1 LVPTKSQG
9 NYPLPS
15 IPLIKIMKN
24 YCITFLL
31 ACFFGSAY
39 GQQAVEV
46 IPGAYKRSMKLST
59 SKKPIALPEI
69 QEQDV
74 MFSWS
79 ILRLID
85 LNQKLNM
92 PFTHPKSML
101 INVLM
106 DALKTGKLDG
116 YLFNSEEL
124 QKSDQIKASDILNS
138 LEKWDTI
145 TVSNPVTYALE
156 RKIEKVEFNPNDV
169 VKYRLKEEWV
179 FDRKTASMVVR
190 IVAIA
195 PIQNLKSDGI
205 VVGEIP
211 MFWVYFPAIRPIL
224 AGAEVFNMKNESAKI
239 SYDDLFLRRFFSS
252 YIYKEPNVKDVRVED
267 YASNPEDFLMES
279 ERIKQKLFNFEQSLW
294 DY

>member
-1 LVPTKSQG
+1 
-9 NYPLPS
+9 
-15 IPLIKIMKN
+15 MKN
-24 YCITFLL
+24 L
-31 ACFFGSAY
+31 FFPILFGLVSWSAL
-39 GQQAVEV
+39 GQSGQEV
-46 IPGAYKRSMKLST
+46 IDGAYKRSMNLSV
-59 SKKPIALPEI
+59 SKDPIKLPEI

-74 MFSWS
+74 MFSWT
-79 ILRLID
+79 ILRVID

-106 DALKTGKLDG
+106 DALKKGDLNG
-116 YLFNSEEL
+116 YIYRSDELNDANKMQASE
-124 QKSDQIKASDILNS
+124 ILNA
-138 LEKWDTI
+138 LEKYDTI
-145 TVSNPVTYALE
+145 TVSNPVTFALE
-156 RKIEKVEFNPNDV
+156 RRVEKVEFNPNDV
-169 VKYRLKEEWV
+169 VKFRLKEEWV
-179 FDRKTASMVVR
+179 FDRKTAGMVVR

-195 PIQNLKSDGI
+195 PVQNLKSDGI

-224 AGAEVFNMKNESAKI
+224 AKAEVFNMKNESAKI
-239 SYDDLFLRRFFSS
+239 SYDDVFLRRFFSS
-252 YIYKEPNVKDVRVED
+252 YIYKEPNVKDVRIED

>member
-1 LVPTKSQG
+1 
-9 NYPLPS
+9 
-15 IPLIKIMKN
+15 MKN
-24 YCITFLL
+24 L
-31 ACFFGSAY
+31 FFPILFGLVSWSAL
-39 GQQAVEV
+39 GQSGQEV
-46 IPGAYKRSMKLST
+46 IDGAYKRSMNLSV
-59 SKKPIALPEI
+59 SKDPIKLPEI

-74 MFSWS
+74 MFSWT
-79 ILRLID
+79 ILRVID

-106 DALKTGKLDG
+106 DALKKGDLNG
-116 YLFNSEEL
+116 YIYRSDELNDANKMQASE
-124 QKSDQIKASDILNS
+124 ILNA
-138 LEKWDTI
+138 LEKYDTI
-145 TVSNPVTYALE
+145 TVSNPITFALE
-156 RKIEKVEFNPNDV
+156 RRVEKVEFNPNDV
-169 VKYRLKEEWV
+169 VKFRLKEEWV
-179 FDRKTASMVVR
+179 FDRKTAGMVVR

-195 PIQNLKSDGI
+195 PVQNLKSDGI

-224 AGAEVFNMKNESAKI
+224 AKAEVFNMKNESAKI
-239 SYDDLFLRRFFSS
+239 SYDDVFLRRFFSS

-279 ERIKQKLFNFEQSLW
+279 ERIKQKLFNFEQGLW

>member
-1 LVPTKSQG
+1 MGLVSW
-9 NYPLPS
+9 
-15 IPLIKIMKN
+15 
-24 YCITFLL
+24 
-31 ACFFGSAY
+31 SAL
-39 GQQAVEV
+39 GQSSSEV
-46 IPGAYKRSMKLST
+46 IDGAYKRSMNLSI
-59 SKKPIALPEI
+59 SKEPIRLPVI

-74 MFSWS
+74 MFSWT
-79 ILRLID
+79 ILRVID

-106 DALKTGKLDG
+106 DALKKGNLNG
-116 YLFNSEEL
+116 YIYRSDELSEGNKM
-124 QKSDQIKASDILNS
+124 QASEILNA
-138 LEKWDTI
+138 LEKYDTI
-145 TVSNPVTYALE
+145 TVSNPITFALE
-156 RKIEKVEFNPNDV
+156 RRVEKVEFNPNDV
-169 VKYRLKEEWV
+169 VKFRLKEEWV
-179 FDRKTASMVVR
+179 FDRRTAGMVVR

-195 PIQNLKSDGI
+195 PVQNLKSDGI

-224 AGAEVFNMKNESAKI
+224 AKAEVFNMKNESAKI
-239 SYDDLFLRRFFSS
+239 SYDDVFLRRFFSS
-252 YIYKEPNVKDVRVED
+252 YIYKEPNVKDVRIED

>member
-1 LVPTKSQG
+1 
-9 NYPLPS
+9 
-15 IPLIKIMKN
+15 MKN
-24 YCITFLL
+24 L
-31 ACFFGSAY
+31 FFPILFGLVSWSAL
-39 GQQAVEV
+39 GQSGQEV
-46 IPGAYKRSMKLST
+46 IDGAYKRSMNLSI
-59 SKKPIALPEI
+59 SKDPIKLPEI

-74 MFSWS
+74 MFSWT
-79 ILRLID
+79 ILRVID

-106 DALKTGKLDG
+106 DALKKGDLNG
-116 YLFNSEEL
+116 YIYRSDELNDANKMQASE
-124 QKSDQIKASDILNS
+124 ILNA
-138 LEKWDTI
+138 LEKYDTI
-145 TVSNPVTYALE
+145 TVSNPITFALE
-156 RKIEKVEFNPNDV
+156 RRVEKVEFNPNDV
-169 VKYRLKEEWV
+169 VKFRLKEEWV
-179 FDRKTASMVVR
+179 FDRKTAGMVVR

-195 PIQNLKSDGI
+195 PVQNLKSDGI

-224 AGAEVFNMKNESAKI
+224 AKAEVFNMKNESAKI
-239 SYDDLFLRRFFSS
+239 SYDDVFLRRFFSS

-279 ERIKQKLFNFEQSLW
+279 ERIKQKLFNFEQGLW